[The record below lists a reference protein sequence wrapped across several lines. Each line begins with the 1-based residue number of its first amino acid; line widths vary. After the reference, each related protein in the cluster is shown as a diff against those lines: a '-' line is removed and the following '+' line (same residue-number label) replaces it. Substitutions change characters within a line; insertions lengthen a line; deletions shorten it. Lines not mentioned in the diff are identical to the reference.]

1 MDYSPEVRRRFFGP
15 NCFGDW
21 ESKRR
26 EVFRGS
32 AEDTTQGVWV
42 RFDAQIAHGR
52 VAAVRY
58 QTFGCPHTVAAASA
72 VAEEWTGTAVGQP
85 PAFDVR
91 RVAEEL
97 TVPVQKLGRLLLV
110 EDAVRRCWSAM
121 VKRKV
126 EE

>member
-21 ESKRR
+21 ESKPG
-26 EVFRGS
+26 EVFQGS
-32 AEDTTQGVWV
+32 AQDTTQGVWV

-72 VAEEWTGTAVGQP
+72 VAEGWMGAAVGQP
-85 PAFDVR
+85 PVFDVR
-91 RVAEEL
+91 RVADDL
-97 TVPVQKLGRLLLV
+97 AVPVEKLGRLLLV
-110 EDAVRRCWSAM
+110 EDAARRCWSAM
-121 VKRKV
+121 DKREI